1 MDLELKGLRAI
12 VTGGTKGI
20 GRGIADVLAAEGAD
34 VSICARTADDVA
46 STAKALAATGV
57 RSLGRVVDVA
67 DPNALKAWVDET
79 ALAFGGIDIVVANV
93 SALALD
99 NDEAAWKLGFDVDLM
114 GTVRLVDAALPYLE
128 WSPRP
133 AIVTIASI
141 SARDIDFT
149 AGPYGA
155 FKAAIVHYTQGL
167 AFRLGPKRIRANS
180 VSPGDTYFEG
190 GVWERIR
197 AETPDIYE
205 DSLRNCPLGRMG
217 TPLEMGKAVAF
228 LASPAAAFV
237 NGANLVVDG
246 ALTSGVQL

>member
-12 VTGGTKGI
+12 VSGGTKGI
-20 GRGIADVLAAEGAD
+20 GRGIAETLAAEGAD
-34 VSICARTADDVA
+34 VSICARNAAEVA
-46 STAKALAATGV
+46 SAVKALGASGV
-57 RSLGRVVDVA
+57 RAMGRALDVA
-67 DPNALKAWVDET
+67 DAPALKAWVDET
-79 ALAFGGIDIVVANV
+79 AATFGGIDIVVANV
-93 SALALD
+93 SALNID
-99 NDEAAWKLGFDVDLM
+99 NNEAAWQIGFTVDLM

-128 WSPRP
+128 QSDRA

-155 FKAAIVHYTQGL
+155 YKAAIAHYTQGL

-190 GVWERIR
+190 GVWEKIK
-197 AETPDIYE
+197 AEDPKIYE
-205 DSLRNCPLGRMG
+205 ASIAACPLGRMG
-217 TPLEMGKAVAF
+217 TPAEMGKAVAF
-228 LASPAAAFV
+228 LASPAAGFV